1 MFPNLM
7 SELDRKFREDFELF
21 KGIAWLE
28 IQIFVRIGELEEEER
43 EVAVDFCLFWMLWRN
58 LARQLV

>member
-1 MFPNLM
+1 M
-7 SELDRKFREDFELF
+7 SELDRKFREDVEGV

-43 EVAVDFCLFWMLWRN
+43 KVDFDFCHFWMFWGN
-58 LARQLV
+58 FARQLV